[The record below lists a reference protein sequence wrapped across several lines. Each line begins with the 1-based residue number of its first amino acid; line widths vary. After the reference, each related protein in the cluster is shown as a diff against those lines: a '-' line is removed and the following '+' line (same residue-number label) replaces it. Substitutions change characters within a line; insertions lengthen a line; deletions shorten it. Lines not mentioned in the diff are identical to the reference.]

1 MNIHNIANP
10 GALQVKPYVPG
21 RSSAEVM
28 REYGLSEVIKLASN
42 ESALGVPDEAVQ
54 AMKKAAA
61 GLSVYPDPVSTRLR
75 EKLAALHGCDP
86 GCITVGNGAD
96 GVIYNLAMAVIGE
109 GDECVYP
116 ETSFP
121 MYENTVKIMRGVPVI
136 TKMDGFRIDLN
147 AMLAA
152 ITDKTKILYLT
163 NPNNPTGDALPAE
176 EVQAFLKKA
185 PPEVLVVVDEA
196 YIQFADPEVDPDS
209 VGLFNGGMD
218 NLVILRTFSKIYGL
232 AGIRVG
238 YGIAHP
244 DLVNLI
250 HSIKPPFAVSGAA
263 EAMAL
268 AALEC
273 DDFRRRVVEDT
284 RSSRDYYYRRLK
296 EMNLDYVPSHTNF
309 VLVDTGHDA
318 KDVAE
323 RLMRKGVIVRPASG
337 YGLPTSIRITFGTKE
352 QNETFFRA
360 FEDVL
365 EELNT

>member
-1 MNIHNIANP
+1 LNINSIANP
-10 GALQVKPYVPG
+10 GALKVKPYVPG
-21 RSSAEVM
+21 RTSAEVM

-42 ESALGVPDEAVQ
+42 ESALGVPPEALE
-54 AMKKAAA
+54 ALEEAAA

-75 EKLAALHGCDP
+75 EKLADLHKCEP

-96 GVIYNLAMAVIGE
+96 SIIFNLAMAVIAE

-116 ETSFP
+116 KTSFP

-136 TKMDGFRIDLN
+136 TEMDGFRVDLD
-147 AMLAA
+147 AMLKA
-152 ITDKTKILYLT
+152 ITEKTKIIYLT

-176 EVQAFLKKA
+176 EIRAFLKKV

-196 YIQFADPEVDPDS
+196 YIQFADPQVDPDS
-209 VGLFNGGMD
+209 VGMFNEGMD

-238 YGIAHP
+238 YAVAHT
-244 DLVNLI
+244 DLVKLI

-273 DDFRRRVVEDT
+273 NDFRRRVMEDA
-284 RSSRDYYYRRLK
+284 RSSREYYYRRL
-296 EMNLDYVPSHTNF
+296 ENMNLAYVPSHTNF
-309 VLVDTGHDA
+309 VLLDTGHDA
-318 KDVAE
+318 QKVVEA
-323 RLMRKGVIVRPASG
+323 LMRKGVIVRPATG
-337 YGLPTSIRITFGTKE
+337 YGLPTSIRVTFGTQE

-360 FEDVL
+360 FEAVF
-365 EELNT
+365 EELEG